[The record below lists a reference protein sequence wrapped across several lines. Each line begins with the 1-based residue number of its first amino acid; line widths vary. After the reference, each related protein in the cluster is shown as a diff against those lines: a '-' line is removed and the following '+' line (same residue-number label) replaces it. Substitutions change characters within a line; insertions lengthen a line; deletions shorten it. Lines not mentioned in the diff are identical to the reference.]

1 MDSIKRTK
9 TARLV
14 FLLCFLL
21 FSLLLLHDV
30 IKGTQKPTADNAAM
44 LHEMQSAER
53 AHRILSFLRDMK
65 AAVIICC
72 VENLASIEE
81 DPARFRKRVN
91 HDPLAVKNFLGESLN
106 CMQDFP
112 LTFDEAYHFYV
123 LEDGRVL
130 VGFDLTD
137 EDELTLETL
146 DRIAKGS
153 GASLVVLDPGTR
165 NGRRA
170 ICMEFNMQLCGDRRT
185 GEAGFK
191 RGFSERL
198 GRTETRDV
206 EDSEDSAFDTS
217 TRFGRC
223 DRRWTKSV
231 KVS

>member
-81 DPARFRKRVN
+81 NPARFREKVN
-91 HDPLAVKNFLGESLN
+91 RDPLAVRNLLGESLN
-106 CMQDFP
+106 CMQDSP

-153 GASLVVLDPGTR
+153 GASLVVLDQSTR

-185 GEAGFK
+185 GEAG
-191 RGFSERL
+191 L
-198 GRTETRDV
+198 
-206 EDSEDSAFDTS
+206 
-217 TRFGRC
+217 
-223 DRRWTKSV
+223 
-231 KVS
+231 